1 METPTQC
8 MPEGSTCKAALKRTC
23 SYADDRSDDTD
34 VTIDG
39 GFQTMIKKKTEKT
52 TETQKT

>member
-1 METPTQC
+1 